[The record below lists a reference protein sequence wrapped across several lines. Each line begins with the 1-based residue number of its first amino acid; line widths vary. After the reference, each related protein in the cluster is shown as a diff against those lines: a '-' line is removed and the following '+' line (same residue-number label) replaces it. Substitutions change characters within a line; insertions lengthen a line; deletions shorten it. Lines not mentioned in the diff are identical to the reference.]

1 MNNFSENAQTTASA
15 RPLAEQ
21 LDWAKC
27 DGMLPAIV
35 QHAASGEVLMQGFM
49 TREALE
55 KTQTTGQV
63 TFFSRSKQRLWTKG
77 ESSGNVLNLVAISTD
92 CDQDSLLIAANPV
105 GPTCH
110 KGTTSCF
117 HGHPLP
123 PLGFLAELEQVLA
136 ARKGADPA
144 TSYTASLYGKGTKR
158 IAQKVGEEGV
168 EVALAAMAKDRE
180 ELINES
186 ADLLYHLTVLLQ
198 NEGLGLQDVVQ
209 RLYERHNNK

>member
-1 MNNFSENAQTTASA
+1 MI
-15 RPLAEQ
+15 
-21 LDWAKC
+21 
-27 DGMLPAIV
+27 PAIV

-77 ESSGNVLNLVAISTD
+77 ESSGNVLKLVAISTD

-209 RLYERHNNK
+209 RLYERHNK